1 MPPTTQDDP
10 DKGEQHR
17 GDEAAETNTSPASG
31 SQTSRPVRV
40 YHKSRGRRIG
50 DAVISLFIHAGVVPS
65 SYILTTRGRKTGRLR
80 TNPVTIIQR
89 ADTRWLVA
97 PYGPVPWV
105 LNARA
110 SGRVSL
116 RRGRKRADY
125 TIREV
130 TALEAGPVLKEYLG
144 ISKPT
149 RPYFQ
154 ASLDSPV
161 EEFIAEAGKHPV
173 FELTPAP

>member
-1 MPPTTQDDP
+1 MAPTTQNDP
-10 DKGEQHR
+10 EDEQHR
-17 GDEAAETNTSPASG
+17 GGEAAETNRSHASG
-31 SQTSRPVRV
+31 PANPGPVRI

-50 DAVISLFIHAGVVPS
+50 DAVIGLFIRAGVVPG
-65 SYILTTRGRKTGRLR
+65 SYILTTRGRKTGQLR
-80 TNPVTIIQR
+80 TNPVTIVQR

-97 PYGPVPWV
+97 PYGPVSWV

-116 RRGRKRADY
+116 RRGRERGDY

-130 TALEAGPVLKEYLG
+130 TAQEAGPVLKQYLG
-144 ISKPT
+144 IAKPT

-161 EEFIAEAGKHPV
+161 EEFIAEAGRHPV
-173 FELTPAP
+173 FELTPTS